1 MLNHVNLM
9 EKIVT
14 LMEKID
20 TPTNYWRGVLY
31 FEQCVCRVKH
41 NTMQG
46 TSTHYKRFHNII
58 NIGQKKRGQ
67 KVPWLV
73 SLLKFTTY
81 II

>member
-31 FEQCVCRVKH
+31 FEQCVCRV
-41 NTMQG
+41 NSFD
-46 TSTHYKRFHNII
+46 TSY
-58 NIGQKKRGQ
+58 
-67 KVPWLV
+67 
-73 SLLKFTTY
+73 TY
-81 II
+81 HLQLTAH